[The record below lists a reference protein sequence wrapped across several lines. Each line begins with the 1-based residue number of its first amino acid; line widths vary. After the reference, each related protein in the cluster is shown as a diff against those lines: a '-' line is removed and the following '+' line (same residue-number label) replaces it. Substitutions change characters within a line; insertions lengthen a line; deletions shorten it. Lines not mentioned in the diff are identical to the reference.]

1 MGWAA
6 HSHSGHLLWDYSQ
19 LLECLITPEG
29 DKEGKDLLGKPNL
42 GWIFG
47 VNIIFFPS
55 AAGMY
60 LLDQGKKL
68 WDNPFFFFSC

>member
-6 HSHSGHLLWDYSQ
+6 HSHSGHLSWDYSQ

-47 VNIIFFPS
+47 VDIIFFSP
-55 AAGMY
+55 
-60 LLDQGKKL
+60 LLLEYICWIREKIMG
-68 WDNPFFFFSC
+68 

>member
-29 DKEGKDLLGKPNL
+29 DKEGKDLLGKPNS

-47 VNIIFFPS
+47 VNIIFFPLCCWNIFVGS
-55 AAGMY
+55 
-60 LLDQGKKL
+60 GKKL
-68 WDNPFFFFSC
+68 WDNPIFFSP